1 MKKILILG
9 LEEIHNYGENFLLDC
24 LQYSVQLHGGVS
36 TVTGNLEPAMGLG
49 EKLPYYA
56 LMSASRMLR
65 RAGDRNGAA
74 RLEYRAVKGRCAG
87 LYARLME
94 DADGLIFGAGSYKY
108 GTQKLW
114 AYYSLAVEMAGAR
127 GIPVMF
133 NAMNIQ
139 QYDGSDW
146 KCRFLADRSARPNV
160 RVITTRDGEEGVRRL
175 RSDYGIPPET
185 LCAPV
190 GDMAYWI
197 PACYGIRRSGRQD
210 TVGVNII
217 SGKIFT
223 RYGGSLSESEAMRF
237 YVRIL
242 RGLDRARIP
251 WKLYTN
257 GMQED
262 YAFGKK
268 VLKLYG
274 AGGENKEVIRPGT
287 PEDLLRLI
295 ASCRMILGARLH
307 SCIAAYSMDVPLVGF
322 YWDEKMRHFADLAG
336 IGDLFFEEEDLKG
349 KRLGRRLLEVY
360 RTGYAYDTAKRE
372 YWKEQTVR
380 YIGEFLDGLPDSTF
394 CAGSPE
400 N

>member
-1 MKKILILG
+1 MKRILILG

-24 LQYSVQLHGGVS
+24 LQYRVQRHGEVT

-56 LMSASRMLR
+56 LMSTSRMLR
-65 RAGDRNGAA
+65 RAGDRDGAA
-74 RLEYRAVKGRCAG
+74 RLEYMAVKRRCAG

-94 DADGLIFGAGSYKY
+94 DVDGLIFGAGSYKY

-139 QYDGSDW
+139 KYDGSDW
-146 KCRFLADRSARPNV
+146 KCRFLADHSACPNV

-175 RSDYGIPPET
+175 RRDYGIPPET

-197 PACYGIRRSGRQD
+197 PDCYGIRKRGAQD

-242 RGLDRARIP
+242 RGLDRANIP

-274 AGGENKEVIRPGT
+274 KGGEHKEVIRPET
-287 PEDLLRLI
+287 QEDLLRLI

-349 KRLGRRLLEVY
+349 KRPGKRLLEVY
-360 RTGYAYDTAKRE
+360 RTGYAYDRAKRDF
-372 YWKEQTVR
+372 WKDQTVR
-380 YIGEFLDGLPDSTF
+380 YIGEFLDGLPDR
-394 CAGSPE
+394 
-400 N
+400 